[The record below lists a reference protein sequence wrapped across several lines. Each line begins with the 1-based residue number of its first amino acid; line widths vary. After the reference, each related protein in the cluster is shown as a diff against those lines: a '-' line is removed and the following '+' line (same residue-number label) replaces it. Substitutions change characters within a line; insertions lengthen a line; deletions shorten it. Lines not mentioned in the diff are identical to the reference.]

1 MILDT
6 LENLSSYFGIS
17 DNLDKALQWLQSTP
31 LMSVELGKHIICGE
45 DVFCNAIEA
54 TPKQASIPTAEAHR
68 DYLDIHVA
76 LEAGEQIA
84 ISNVKNVTPWS
95 DYDAENDAQ
104 TAPLPQPELFITMP
118 PGTFAIFFPQDA
130 HCPLLTS
137 RPSQQIRK
145 LVVKVR
151 CEI

>member
-6 LENLSSYFGIS
+6 LENLPSYFGIS
-17 DNLDKALQWLQSTP
+17 DNLDKALRWLQVTP
-31 LMSVELGKHIICGE
+31 LTSIEPGKHIICGE

-54 TPKQASIPTAEAHR
+54 MLKQTSIPTAEAHR

-76 LEAGEQIA
+76 LEADEQLA
-84 ISNVKNVTPWS
+84 ISNAKNVASWS

-104 TAPLPQPELFITMP
+104 TAPLSQPELVISMQ
-118 PGTFAIFFPQDA
+118 PGMFAICFPQDA

-137 RPSQQIRK
+137 HVPHQLRK

-151 CEI
+151 C